1 LVINNLFLK
10 GNNMKLIGAT
20 ATILFNDSDTPLEG
34 AYFSFGGDSY
44 ENETDS
50 FGVPDSKIFYFAED
64 ESEMKALMQQGVND
78 FKVLS
83 YELEYAV

>member
-1 LVINNLFLK
+1 
-10 GNNMKLIGAT
+10 MKLIGAT

-34 AYFSFGGDSY
+34 VYFSFDGDGS

-50 FGVPDSKIFYFAED
+50 FGVPDLKIFYFAED
-64 ESEMKALMQQGVND
+64 EGEMKALMQQGVND